1 MRNNSDYNFFKEHGF
16 VVLKKIYT
24 KKECKK
30 ILKALLECSD
40 INYSQML
47 NVHKKE
53 FLISQVSKKINSIN
67 NMTIRSDLIKRYF
80 DLSEFFLNIFKKK
93 IFTKKIDNLY
103 KKECVGLQTQV
114 IFKKPKTKFGKQV
127 YLPHQDNSYA
137 QNKKGLFFT
146 SHLLLENANIK
157 NGTIYVY
164 DKSHT
169 IGVKKF
175 IPTKSYG
182 NSKKAGNEIDVN
194 TIEEKYKKV
203 AIKGE
208 SGDIL
213 VMHGNL
219 IHGSYKNMTHNKSR
233 TTLCLCAIPKNEN
246 FIKGNNARREVFR
259 LR

>member
-1 MRNNSDYNFFKEHGF
+1 MKNNSDYNFFKEHGF
-16 VVLKKIYT
+16 VVLKRIYT
-24 KKECKK
+24 KKECRE

-40 INYSQML
+40 LNFSQML

-53 FLISQVSKKINSIN
+53 FLISQVSKKINTADS
-67 NMTIRSDLIKRYF
+67 MVIRSDLVKRYF
-80 DLSEFFLNIFKKK
+80 YLSELFLNVFKKK
-93 IFTKKIDNLY
+93 LFTKKIDNLY
-103 KKECVGLQTQV
+103 RKECVGLQTQV

-137 QNKKGLFFT
+137 KNKNGLFFT
-146 SHLLLENANIK
+146 SHLLLENANIQ

-169 IGVKKF
+169 IGLKKF

-182 NSKKAGNEIDVN
+182 NSKKAGNEIDVKA
-194 TIEEKYKKV
+194 IEEKYKKI
-203 AIKGE
+203 AIKGHV
-208 SGDIL
+208 GDIL

-219 IHGSYKNMTHNKSR
+219 IHGSYENMTHNKSR
-233 TTLCLCAIPKNEN
+233 TTFCLCAIPKSEK

>member
-1 MRNNSDYNFFKEHGF
+1 MKNNSDYNFFKEHGF

-24 KKECKK
+24 KKERKE

-40 INYSQML
+40 LNFSQML

-53 FLISQVSKKINSIN
+53 FLISQVSKKINTADS
-67 NMTIRSDLIKRYF
+67 MVIRSDLVKRYF
-80 DLSEFFLNIFKKK
+80 YLSELFLNVFKKK
-93 IFTKKIDNLY
+93 LFTKKIDNLY

-114 IFKKPKTKFGKQV
+114 IFKKPKTRFGKQV

-137 QNKKGLFFT
+137 QNKNGLFFT
-146 SHLLLENANIK
+146 SHLLLENANIQ

-169 IGVKKF
+169 VGLKKF

-182 NSKKAGNEIDVN
+182 NSKKAGNEIDVK
-194 TIEEKYKKV
+194 TINEKYKKI
-203 AIKGE
+203 AIKGQV
-208 SGDIL
+208 GDIL

-219 IHGSYKNMTHNKSR
+219 IHGSYENMTHNKSR
-233 TTLCLCAIPKNEN
+233 TTFCLCAIPKNEK
-246 FIKGNNARREVFR
+246 FIKGNNS
-259 LR
+259 